1 MKFIK
6 YSFLFFVFL
15 FVVNKGFAQQK
26 TDSIAYYVTKISQVN
41 TSNDLE
47 KAYQFF
53 QNNKL
58 NALKNKHKVQVVYN
72 LFQLSKIDYKFGFYN
87 TSEANAVE
95 ALSILDQIKKN
106 NI

>member
-15 FVVNKGFAQQK
+15 FVVNKGFAQKK

-47 KAYQFF
+47 KA
-53 QNNKL
+53 
-58 NALKNKHKVQVVYN
+58 
-72 LFQLSKIDYKFGFYN
+72 
-87 TSEANAVE
+87 
-95 ALSILDQIKKN
+95 
-106 NI
+106 